1 MNRRDFLKTAG
12 VLPVVAG
19 TMPLFNIGCAGFG
32 FSRQRQLAGGEKIRI
47 AIVGCGSWGC
57 ALLNRSGRV
66 GGCELVA
73 LCEPDPNAIAA
84 MYKAC
89 GPVWKE
95 AVRAAKVYPDYRVMF
110 DEIGDT
116 LDAVFIATPNHHHA
130 LPALLAIRH
139 GVNVYVEKPMAHTM
153 EEVELI
159 EREARAAGV
168 VVRVGNKGHNMTHR
182 PTLAKYLKD
191 GVIGDVTE
199 VFSYSDRPNTMF
211 HRPPS
216 CPPPRGMDWD
226 LWCGG
231 SPVCTNYLGEDGRVG
246 LHPHDW
252 HSWIDYGNGSI
263 GNMGT
268 HVLDAPYQTMDMWK
282 VTPDRIDVREVKW
295 GCPGAWQA
303 RETIDFHIP
312 ARDGWGEITLHWNDG
327 VADGVDMGPKFMTG
341 WYNRVHKREHT
352 NFPPE
357 LLELERKWGVK
368 TPITAFGTVFVGTK
382 GMIYEEFHR
391 TLRFFPEG
399 GRIAD
404 LPVPDAKTLETEE
417 VRIVR
422 EFLGAVRGNP
432 GEINTGLDF
441 SIPLAKTLML
451 ANALAFAGK
460 GRYAFD
466 GHQTS
471 NDVANAHLRQTY
483 RPGWEL
489 A

>member
-1 MNRRDFLKTAG
+1 MNRREFLKAAG
-12 VLPVVAG
+12 AAG
-19 TMPLFNIGCAGFG
+19 ALPLFNIGCAGFG
-32 FSRQRQLAGGEKIRI
+32 RSRKAQLADGAKVRI

-73 LCEPDPNAIAA
+73 LCEPDPNAVAA

-95 AVRAAKVYPDYRVMF
+95 DVRAAKVYPDYRVMF

-159 EREARAAGV
+159 NREARAAGV

-211 HRPPS
+211 RRPPS

-231 SPVCTNYLGEDGRVG
+231 SPVCTN
-246 LHPHDW
+246 
-252 HSWIDYGNGSI
+252 
-263 GNMGT
+263 
-268 HVLDAPYQTMDMWK
+268 
-282 VTPDRIDVREVKW
+282 
-295 GCPGAWQA
+295 
-303 RETIDFHIP
+303 
-312 ARDGWGEITLHWNDG
+312 
-327 VADGVDMGPKFMTG
+327 
-341 WYNRVHKREHT
+341 
-352 NFPPE
+352 
-357 LLELERKWGVK
+357 
-368 TPITAFGTVFVGTK
+368 
-382 GMIYEEFHR
+382 
-391 TLRFFPEG
+391 
-399 GRIAD
+399 
-404 LPVPDAKTLETEE
+404 
-417 VRIVR
+417 
-422 EFLGAVRGNP
+422 
-432 GEINTGLDF
+432 
-441 SIPLAKTLML
+441 
-451 ANALAFAGK
+451 
-460 GRYAFD
+460 
-466 GHQTS
+466 
-471 NDVANAHLRQTY
+471 
-483 RPGWEL
+483 
-489 A
+489 